1 MRKKSITLFA
11 AMFAA
16 MYTMAAVTIT
26 TSAKTFDKDGGAASV
41 VVQGSGTWTATSD
54 SSWIVIKQG
63 TSGSGAGSC
72 VYIVNANAT
81 ADTRIGHLTI
91 GGNTYTI
98 TQYGYT
104 ATISPSS
111 ASFDRNGG
119 SGTISV
125 TVDAGISWTAKSNND
140 WISVTPQSGTS
151 VGVVSYSVN
160 SYDGVVSRVGSIT
173 IGGKT
178 FTVNQ
183 TGADVSLSPEQVSK
197 GEDADII
204 AVTVTALATTKWTVV
219 PNASWIS
226 VVDKATGYGDYVL
239 TLAINANPSFERRT
253 GTVSIGSAIFTIVQE
268 GTETASL
275 SITPEKAEAAAS
287 GAYGNVAVYATP
299 DATWTAE
306 STEPWLSISEGKS
319 GAGNGNI
326 KYIASANPTLSTR
339 TGQIIVTPPHKVIE
353 PDLYRGLLFWI
364 KDQKNIEG
372 NELRQTTLPLST
384 VLDGSKA
391 IKFSGYGIP
400 RSETS
405 AFSFALSFK
414 VGELNCINRLF
425 QLGRTPRHFYLD
437 EENILHFD
445 RSTYLRTVDWKATK
459 ANTWYTIVV
468 SHDAGVNT
476 SGKFTIYIGEKD
488 GKLEK
493 VYSNS
498 EGAFFNCNNL
508 DGLGYSFVLGQ
519 TDSPSSGYLTSGQ
532 FANIRFWMRTLS
544 DEECEMVDVNQSMAM
559 TEDDIPLGAPS
570 GVKWDFYPL
579 DGNAYRTKNTSMA
592 ALAQNTILT
601 NWTDSADRYGAKR
614 SAVTST
620 GDGRVTI
627 TGFETLFDGS
637 YTLNNGKSLTYNSGD
652 YSYSYNHNYYPFPV
666 TSKSGSE
673 IDATYA
679 LWVKIDALP
688 STGNAELLSRTVSVY
703 TDSYGTEVSPQVINK
718 SLKLCVSN
726 VGKLVLSG
734 SGITTTTFP
743 KVVTPEVWHH
753 IALIGKATSSIQ
765 VFLDGS
771 EIGNIPSSMTLGYLP
786 PVDRRFQ
793 YRANNIYVKGSI
805 DDCNATFILGG
816 WDGAADGLTFF
827 HSALTSAQ
835 VRELY
840 EKQRVQ
846 YVVHTVTQGIQ
857 SAQLNKNKVTV
868 PAEGYSGAV
877 SLTLAQSVQWTA
889 VENSDWIHVIGDTEG
904 AGSADIS
911 FVVDA
916 NPAVTARTG
925 SFTVAGKKVTV
936 VQNGLRASVECEDT
950 SFGVESDSGILWV
963 ETEGGGTWTA
973 STDVDWIHLFEESGT
988 GSTPVMFV
996 VDDYTT
1002 TTQSRTGTI
1011 TIAGKKVV
1019 ITQQGYEL
1027 SIDPKVAD
1035 VGSNAGAG
1043 QFGVA
1048 APIDAVWEAIADC
1061 DWITIIGARTG
1072 IGDGIIQY
1080 TIADNL
1086 TGETRTGRIVVGGK
1100 TYTITQRTT
1109 LPLTTRTVGSGSV
1122 TGAGNYNQGTQVILK
1137 AIPAQGYEFS
1147 HWSGDAV
1154 GVTDSVKIDMD
1165 TAKNVTATF
1174 IPEAAAQVLAEK
1186 KAAQGGFYTR
1196 DQIHALEV
1204 GNLVL
1209 DVDSASGTARV
1220 GVQLME
1226 TSDLSDPNSWKPVNM
1241 TQGNLDVGNDGT
1253 VGLNVKA
1260 TGNAKFFKVVVP
1272 EK

>member
-1 MRKKSITLFA
+1 
-11 AMFAA
+11 MFAA

-41 VVQGSGTWTATSD
+41 VVQGSGDWTATSD

-72 VYIVNANAT
+72 VYIVNANVT

-98 TQYGYT
+98 TQHGYT
-104 ATISPSS
+104 AAISPAS
-111 ASFDRNGG
+111 ASFNRNGG
-119 SGTISV
+119 NGTISV

-140 WISVTPQSGTS
+140 WITVSPQSGVS
-151 VGVVSYSVN
+151 VGSVSYSV
-160 SYDGVVSRVGSIT
+160 SPYDGVVSRVGSIT

-183 TGADVSLSPEQVSK
+183 TGADVALSPKHVSK
-197 GEDADII
+197 SEDADII
-204 AVTVTALATTKWTVV
+204 AVTVTALSTTKWTVV
-219 PNASWIS
+219 PNVSWIS
-226 VVDKATGYGDYVL
+226 VVDKAIGYGDYVL

-275 SITPEKAEAAAS
+275 SITPEKANASAS

-299 DATWTAE
+299 DAAWTAE
-306 STEPWLSISEGKS
+306 STEPWLSISEGKT

-326 KYIASANPTLSTR
+326 KYIASANPTLSER
-339 TGQIIVTPPHKVIE
+339 TGRIIVTPPHRTIE

-372 NELRQTTLPLST
+372 NEMRYASKSFNSKF
-384 VLDGSKA
+384 DGSFYNELKGSVLP
-391 IKFSGYGIP
+391 KQ
-400 RSETS
+400 ETQEYTLS
-405 AFSFALSFK
+405 FSFRI
-414 VGELNCINRLF
+414 GELNRVNHLLKLQDHSIYVDESNRLMYHN
-425 QLGRTPRHFYLD
+425 T
-437 EENILHFD
+437 
-445 RSTYLRTVDWKATK
+445 LRTSFYVNQKNVDYTLLLRVDTNQYLSVYAGR
-459 ANTWYTIVV
+459 ANDELKVV
-468 SHDAGVNT
+468 HNSHIMKYLNFDSEV
-476 SGKFTIYIGEKD
+476 KM
-488 GKLEK
+488 
-493 VYSNS
+493 SN
-498 EGAFFNCNNL
+498 FVF
-508 DGLGYSFVLGQ
+508 GYGTLPMVGYLQ
-519 TDSPSSGYLTSGQ
+519 SGYIS
-532 FANIRFWMRTLS
+532 NVRFWNRALT
-544 DEECEMVDVNQSMAM
+544 DFECKMVDINQSEAM
-559 TEDDIPLGAPS
+559 SEDDTPLGAPN

-601 NWTDSADRYGAKR
+601 NWIDSADRYGAKR

-637 YTLNNGKSLTYNSGD
+637 YTLNNGKELNDLSGYYSWKKQLYSMTFCYPSPATANSGAEESA
-652 YSYSYNHNYYPFPV
+652 SYSV
-666 TSKSGSE
+666 
-673 IDATYA
+673 
-679 LWVKIDALP
+679 WVKVNSLP
-688 STGNAELLSRTVSVY
+688 VVGSVNLFTRTVVNTDQGDKEVEPQTGNKILTLS
-703 TDSYGTEVSPQVINK
+703 
-718 SLKLCVSN
+718 LSN
-726 VGKLVLSG
+726 TGKLTLTG
-734 SGITTTTFP
+734 SGISSTTFNRS
-743 KVVTPEVWHH
+743 VSINEWHMLT
-753 IALIGKATSSIQ
+753 IVGKSKASI
-765 VFLDGS
+765 VAYLDGV
-771 EIGNIPSSMTLGYLP
+771 ELGNVPSSMILGYLP
-786 PVDRRFQ
+786 P
-793 YRANNIYVKGSI
+793 I
-805 DDCNATFILGG
+805 DKRVYNTTHLEGDVYPCATFILGG

-835 VRELY
+835 VKELY

-857 SAQLNKNKVTV
+857 SAQLSKNKVTV
-868 PAEGYSGAV
+868 PADGYSGSV
-877 SLTLAQSVQWTA
+877 SLTLAQSVQWTT
-889 VENSDWIHVIGDTEG
+889 VENSNWIHIIGNTEG

-916 NPAVTARTG
+916 NTAVTSRTG
-925 SFTVAGKKVTV
+925 SFTIAGKKVTV
-936 VQNGLRASVECEDT
+936 VQEGLRSSVECEDT
-950 SFGVESDSGILWV
+950 SFGVESDSGIVWV

-1027 SIDPKVAD
+1027 SIDPMVAD

-1109 LPLTTRTVGSGSV
+1109 LPLTTQTVGSGSV
-1122 TGAGNYNQGTQVILK
+1122 TGAGNYNQGTQVTLK
-1137 AIPAQGYEFS
+1137 AIPSQGYEFS

-1154 GVTDSVKIDMD
+1154 GVADSVKIDMD

-1260 TGNAKFFKVVVP
+1260 SGNAKFFKVVVP
-1272 EK
+1272 QK

>member
-11 AMFAA
+11 AIFAA

-41 VVQGSGTWTATSD
+41 VVQGSGTWTAISD

-63 TSGSGAGSC
+63 ASGSGAGSC

-98 TQYGYT
+98 TQHGYM
-104 ATISPSS
+104 ATISPAS
-111 ASFDRNGG
+111 ASLDRNGG

-140 WISVTPQSGTS
+140 WITVTPQSGIS
-151 VGVVSYSVN
+151 VGSVSYSV
-160 SYDGVVSRVGSIT
+160 SPYEGVVSRVGSIT

-197 GEDADII
+197 SEAADII
-204 AVTVTALATTKWTVV
+204 AVTVTALSTTKWTVV
-219 PNASWIS
+219 PNVSWIS

-275 SITPEKAEAAAS
+275 SITPEKAEASAS

-353 PDLYRGLLFWI
+353 PDLYRGLVCWI
-364 KDQKNIEG
+364 TNQENIVGTEC
-372 NELRQTTLPLST
+372 RKTKYPLDKEY
-384 VLDGSKA
+384 DGSFYNT
-391 IKFSGYGIP
+391 ITGIDLP
-400 RSETS
+400 KLSEGTES
-405 AFSFALSFK
+405 ALSFSFQIT
-414 VGELNCINRLF
+414 ELNCINRLISI
-425 QLGRTPRHFYLD
+425 D
-437 EENILHFD
+437 EGHQFTLYVNENNQFA
-445 RSTYLRTVDWKATK
+445 YATANSVFVFSNAPSVM
-459 ANTWYTIVV
+459 ANTWYTVV
-468 SHDAGVNT
+468 INQRKEASQGT
-476 SGKFTIYIGEKD
+476 EFYFGRK
-488 GKLEK
+488 
-493 VYSNS
+493 YSNDLTMIS
-498 EGAFFNCNNL
+498 KNWIGTYYKYAFSKWR
-508 DGLGYSFVLGQ
+508 LGYGFY
-519 TDSPSSGYLTSGQ
+519 PSSGSL
-532 FANIRFWMRTLS
+532 ANGKIGDIRIWNRALS
-544 DEECEMVDVNQSMAM
+544 DIECRQVDKIVAM
-559 TEDDIPLGAPS
+559 SADDIPLGAS
-570 GVKWDFYPL
+570 DDMKWDFYPL

-601 NWTDSADRYGAKR
+601 NWIDSADRYGAKR

-973 STDVDWIHLFEESGT
+973 STDVDWIHLFEEAGT
-988 GSTPVMFV
+988 GSTPVIFV

-1011 TIAGKKVV
+1011 TIAGKKVI

-1027 SIDPKVAD
+1027 SIDPMIAD

-1043 QFGVA
+1043 EFGVA

-1061 DWITIIGARTG
+1061 DWITIIGSRTG
-1072 IGDGIIQY
+1072 IGDGVIQY
-1080 TIADNL
+1080 TISDNL

-1109 LPLTTRTVGSGSV
+1109 LPLTTRTVGSGAV
-1122 TGAGNYNQGTQVILK
+1122 TGAGNYNQGTQVTLK

-1154 GVTDSVKIDMD
+1154 GVADSVKIDMD
-1165 TAKNVTATF
+1165 TAKDVTATF